1 MGIGIDDLKSVKIY
15 LPPLAEQRKIAEV
28 LRSEDE
34 AIDSLKAKA
43 DLLRNQKRGLMQKL
57 LTGEVRV
64 AA

>member
-1 MGIGIDDLKSVKIY
+1 VVIT

-28 LRSEDE
+28 LQSEDE
-34 AIDSLKAKA
+34 AIDTLKAMA
-43 DLLRNQKRGLMQKL
+43 ELLRTQKRGLMQKL